1 MRDFIASIY
10 EVFIGLYG
18 SDAAQHL
25 YGFDG
30 STFTNNSLYLDV
42 FFPTTLVCLII
53 VASYYI
59 IGNSPRWNKWYH
71 WLIIGVITFGIGYI
85 TGNYF
90 LGIDVSEGLVAEDL
104 TITNSDVI
112 GFGIASGIVSFIEF
126 ILFSGIILLIARKT
140 SLNIAHN
147 TKYTPF

>member
-10 EVFIGLYG
+10 ELFISLYG

-42 FFPTTLVCLII
+42 FIPTTFGCLAI
-53 VASYYI
+53 VVSYYI
-59 IGNSPRWNKWYH
+59 IWNSPRWNKWYH
-71 WLIIGVITFGIGYI
+71 WLIIGFIIFVIGYL
-85 TGNYF
+85 TGSNL
-90 LGIDVSEGLVAEDL
+90 LGIDVSEGLVADDL
-104 TITNSDVI
+104 EITNSDVM

-126 ILFSGIILLIARKT
+126 IFFSGIILLIARKS